1 MQEYLKHFIPRGDTM
16 PFSVVLAGI
25 TYPDPT
31 YHITRTD
38 SDVLVIEYITDGTG
52 YVVLDGKVHTVGK
65 DTIYILPA
73 GNRHDYYSDSKNPFT
88 KIFMNISGRFA
99 EHLLLAYG
107 LTEKHIFDGTGW
119 KESFE
124 RISYILTSDMSDSS
138 MQAALQGIFVEILAG
153 LSVALHEN
161 SYSNEGL
168 KLKNYLDSHPERIVS
183 ADELAKNI
191 FRSKDY
197 CLKLFRREFHITPYA
212 YQIERKM
219 ETAKSLLADTHISI
233 GDIAEKLG
241 YSDIHYFSNLFQKK
255 CGCRPSEYRKS
266 RK

>member
-1 MQEYLKHFIPRGDTM
+1 ML
-16 PFSVVLAGI
+16 
-25 TYPDPT
+25 
-31 YHITRTD
+31 HII
-38 SDVLVIEYITDGTG
+38 V
-52 YVVLDGKVHTVGK
+52 
-65 DTIYILPA
+65 
-73 GNRHDYYSDSKNPFT
+73 F
-88 KIFMNISGRFA
+88 
-99 EHLLLAYG
+99 
-107 LTEKHIFDGTGW
+107 
-119 KESFE
+119 
-124 RISYILTSDMSDSS
+124 
-138 MQAALQGIFVEILAG
+138 
-153 LSVALHEN
+153 
-161 SYSNEGL
+161 
-168 KLKNYLDSHPERIVS
+168 LKNYLDSHQERIVS